1 MGENFPFRTHFF
13 YPPKLGEKWGRKNG
27 VKCILHKYPLT
38 YPSLYS
44 WPDDFCLFS
53 YLLLYLLTA
62 QQRPGSLLSPLFF
75 PPFFYVTWSSWYILL
90 VEWCVAQ
97 THSWL
102 PNCWPRW
109 MVTKS
114 FAHKSLLNSSLL
126 TMFLWAEYTKQF
138 ADHVFAGYK
147 SFCPIKFICTLL

>member
-13 YPPKLGEKWGRKNG
+13 YPPKLEKNG
-27 VKCILHKYPLT
+27 EGKMVWNAFYTNTLSPTPHFIHDRITFAFSHT
-38 YPSLYS
+38 YYFTFSQHS
-44 WPDDFCLFS
+44 NVQVLFS
-53 YLLLYLLTA
+53 
-62 QQRPGSLLSPLFF
+62 PPFFF
-75 PPFFYVTWSSWYILL
+75 PPFFYVTWLSWYILL